1 MPVEGDA
8 QKVAEEA
15 ESSTDPV
22 EIVQRCAHRGL
33 TLATAESLTAG
44 SLAARIADVP
54 GASQALLGGV
64 IAYSNQVKEH
74 VLKVSADLL
83 ETRGAVDPIVA
94 ASMAQ
99 GAAERCGTDIGISTT
114 GVAGPV
120 PHQGKDVGTVYL
132 GIACREDAVQRLGLS
147 LPRGCDRMDQD
158 IPQQWLAGALLLDLD
173 PSADPDQ
180 MRVEIRKASVQ
191 GALKLVEDF
200 LLTEPAGLPASAG
213 S

>member
-15 ESSTDPV
+15 EASTDPV

-74 VLKVSADLL
+74 VLKVSAELL

-114 GVAGPV
+114 GVAGPA

-147 LPRGCDRMDQD
+147 LPQGCDRIDQD
-158 IPQQWLAGALLLDLD
+158 ISQQWLAGALLLDLD